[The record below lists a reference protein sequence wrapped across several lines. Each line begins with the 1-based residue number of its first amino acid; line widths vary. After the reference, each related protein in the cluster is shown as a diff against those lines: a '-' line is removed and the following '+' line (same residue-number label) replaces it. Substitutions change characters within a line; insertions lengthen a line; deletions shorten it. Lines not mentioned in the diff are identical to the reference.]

1 MFVELKELRASS
13 DSDRCDDDDEG
24 LEWRLRTQWSQG
36 LNEDQTQDL
45 LRTLSAGLLLLD
57 LSPRTWAGLM
67 ETLVD
72 RLETSNQIQAQD
84 RDQVLRALL
93 LPHSN
98 EDMGEVNGNRG
109 RKKHSDRDQG
119 LDSGLDSGL
128 NRAALVL
135 SGAVSP
141 LRSPVV
147 ALVHLQEPVLFQA
160 VLQVPVQVL
169 VLSLGPTTNQN
180 HFKTGRALASL
191 LMDKVPAEAVSR
203 TQDSEDL
210 LRVLIQ
216 TLDHEDQPNFT
227 KTHRESNSKEQ
238 DLSLPCSPS
247 APPSDPLWRSGT
259 LFGGLLKDVRRR
271 YPQYTSDLTDALNA
285 QCVAAI
291 IFIYFAA
298 LSPAVTFGGLLGEKT
313 DGLMGVSELII
324 ATALQGVVFAV
335 VGAQPLLI
343 VGFSGPLLV
352 FEEAFYN
359 FCQVLDVEYLTARLW
374 VGLWLM
380 VIVVVTVALEGSVLV
395 RHVSRFTQEI
405 FSVLISLI
413 FIYETFVKLFKI
425 FLQYP
430 LTGCVR
436 DNTSEVSNW
445 WNSSALSDASNS
457 TEPSDWSSH
466 SRGVD
471 AGTTRPNTALLSL
484 LLMLGTYLSAFY
496 LRKLKNSALFPG
508 QLRRTIGDFG
518 VPISIFIMV
527 LVDYSIKDIYTQK
540 LSVPSG
546 VAVTSPQKR
555 SWLVPPLGAQGEF
568 PLWMAAASV
577 LPALLVFILLF
588 MESQITALIVS
599 KRVVKGTGFHVD
611 LLIIVLVG
619 GVSAL
624 FGLPWLSAATVR
636 SVTHANALSIT
647 APARPPQEDRPR
659 PLPEDKP
666 LLQEEKPHSQ
676 EEKPHPQK
684 EKSRPQEEKS
694 RPLEEKLCP
703 MLREQRVTGFVVALL
718 VGLSVLVAGL
728 LRQIPVSV
736 LFGVFLY
743 MGVMSLQGIQLTE
756 RIQLLLM
763 PTKHHPKSGYVT
775 KVRPWRLHLYTCLQ
789 ITCLALLW
797 LVMASPLALAFPF
810 VLLLTVPLR
819 KLLLPLLFTSRE
831 LQLLDGEEPEVE
843 LEQDEYEQLQMPV

>member
-1 MFVELKELRASS
+1 
-13 DSDRCDDDDEG
+13 
-24 LEWRLRTQWSQG
+24 
-36 LNEDQTQDL
+36 
-45 LRTLSAGLLLLD
+45 
-57 LSPRTWAGLM
+57 
-67 ETLVD
+67 
-72 RLETSNQIQAQD
+72 
-84 RDQVLRALL
+84 
-93 LPHSN
+93 
-98 EDMGEVNGNRG
+98 
-109 RKKHSDRDQG
+109 
-119 LDSGLDSGL
+119 
-128 NRAALVL
+128 
-135 SGAVSP
+135 
-141 LRSPVV
+141 
-147 ALVHLQEPVLFQA
+147 A

-191 LMDKVPAEAVSR
+191 LMDKVPPKLSQILLYIVHFFLQSMVNRFFCCKNHIYHISSLSPHSPHVSA
-203 TQDSEDL
+203 
-210 LRVLIQ
+210 
-216 TLDHEDQPNFT
+216 
-227 KTHRESNSKEQ
+227 

-247 APPSDPLWRSGT
+247 APPSDPLRRSGT

-413 FIYETFVKLFKI
+413 FIYETFVKLFKVRSKTC
-425 FLQYP
+425 LDP
-430 LTGCVR
+430 L
-436 DNTSEVSNW
+436 
-445 WNSSALSDASNS
+445 

-527 LVDYSIKDIYTQK
+527 LVDYSIKDIYTQ
-540 LSVPSG
+540 V
-546 VAVTSPQKR
+546 
-555 SWLVPPLGAQGEF
+555 
-568 PLWMAAASV
+568 
-577 LPALLVFILLF
+577 
-588 MESQITALIVS
+588 
-599 KRVVKGTGFHVD
+599 
-611 LLIIVLVG
+611 
-619 GVSAL
+619 
-624 FGLPWLSAATVR
+624 
-636 SVTHANALSIT
+636 
-647 APARPPQEDRPR
+647 
-659 PLPEDKP
+659 
-666 LLQEEKPHSQ
+666 
-676 EEKPHPQK
+676 
-684 EKSRPQEEKS
+684 
-694 RPLEEKLCP
+694 
-703 MLREQRVTGFVVALL
+703 
-718 VGLSVLVAGL
+718 
-728 LRQIPVSV
+728 
-736 LFGVFLY
+736 
-743 MGVMSLQGIQLTE
+743 
-756 RIQLLLM
+756 
-763 PTKHHPKSGYVT
+763 
-775 KVRPWRLHLYTCLQ
+775 
-789 ITCLALLW
+789 
-797 LVMASPLALAFPF
+797 
-810 VLLLTVPLR
+810 
-819 KLLLPLLFTSRE
+819 
-831 LQLLDGEEPEVE
+831 
-843 LEQDEYEQLQMPV
+843 